1 MLCVEI
7 RFMTALLASNKPLD
21 AWAIDVLGYSPLQL
35 MEVAGH
41 AVAQRL
47 LQRFAGQTYLNV
59 VVLAGTGNNG
69 GDAYVVARLLH
80 NAGWRKLL
88 VISTGT
94 PTTPEAQHMAHQA
107 MALGIAV
114 VPLNSVLVNTA
125 CLNSADVIV
134 DGLVGCG
141 LQGALREREQQLVT
155 LVNQQQ
161 RRNATAELPNPKAQL
176 ATLPFVMAIDIPSGV
191 EAGTG
196 AIAQHSGAILA
207 NETVGLSVGKPAYD
221 LYPGKAYRGVLSV
234 AGLGLPLAS
243 AWPATLKPVAYRLSQ
258 ALAQAA
264 LPKRNAHGHK
274 YDQGHVLA
282 VAGSTAYPGAGHLVC
297 QAAYKAGAGLVT
309 WATDATTLAQGLP
322 LPEVVPLPIDPADPL
337 GKLVADWLQSKVP
350 QAVVYGPGLGL
361 SQAACQQ
368 TQMWM
373 MRFLAQYSGFVVL
386 DADALGHLAMLF
398 DQQVEALPPL
408 APFSHRMVVTP
419 HWGELKRLFSD
430 LADLPPLQAAQGLA
444 DRLNCQ
450 VLLKTPVLIHACPSA
465 LGYQP
470 LISPYG
476 NDAAAT
482 AGTGDVLAGLVAGLA
497 AQHTSLAQACVA
509 AMALHGEAITLA
521 AEAETAYG
529 VTASSVVAYLP
540 QAFKRCL
547 AGQLSLGEVL

>member
-1 MLCVEI
+1 
-7 RFMTALLASNKPLD
+7 MTALLASNKPLD

-47 LQRFAGQTYLNV
+47 LQRFAGQTHLSV

-94 PTTPEAQHMAHQA
+94 PATPEAQHMAHQA
-107 MALGIAV
+107 LALGIAV
-114 VPLNSVLVNTA
+114 VPLNSVLVNSS
-125 CLNSADVIV
+125 CLASAEIIV

-141 LQGALREREQQLVT
+141 LQGILREREHHLVV

-161 RRNATAELPNPKAQL
+161 RRNATADLPNPKA
-176 ATLPFVMAIDIPSGV
+176 TNFVSLPYVLAIDVPSGV

-196 AIAQHSGAILA
+196 AIAPNGVAIIA
-207 NETVGLSVGKPAYD
+207 NETVGLAVGKPAYD

-234 AGLGLPLAS
+234 DALGLPPAS
-243 AWPATLKPVAYRLSQ
+243 AWPATLVPVAYRLSQ

-264 LPKRNAHGHK
+264 LPQRNAHGHK

-282 VAGSTAYPGAGHLVC
+282 VAGSTTYPGAGHLVC

-309 WATDATTLAQGLP
+309 WASNETTLAQGLP
-322 LPEVVPLPIDPADPL
+322 LPEVIPLPIAPADPL
-337 GKLVADWLQSKVP
+337 GKQVADWLQRKEP

-361 SQAACQQ
+361 SKVACQQ
-368 TQMWM
+368 TEMWM

-386 DADALGHLAMLF
+386 DADALGHLATLF
-398 DQQVEALPPL
+398 DQQPEALPPL

-419 HWGELKRLFSD
+419 HWGELKCLFSD
-430 LADLPPLQAAQGLA
+430 LAVLPPLQAAQGLA

-509 AMALHGEAITLA
+509 AMALHGEAIALA
-521 AEAETAYG
+521 AEAETAYA

-547 AGQLSLGEVL
+547 AGQLSLGGVL